1 MALARTPLPRT
12 AEGIAASELRAAIV
26 RGDLAPGAKIRQEAT
41 AQELGI
47 SLIPLREALKTLSS
61 EGLVTYQPQRG
72 YFVTELPNDG
82 IRHIYAVRSLLEA
95 EAERDAVPR
104 VGRQE
109 TAAMRAHLL
118 TQERAAEDRD
128 AVAMIAANRGF
139 HFAIFERCENPWLVR
154 FVTQLWDTVD
164 PYRVLSYREMW
175 LQADER
181 VIPTEILAEHERI
194 LVALEKRRH
203 DRALRLLEQ
212 HRERSET
219 FLKALLD
226 PSAAP
231 AEPAAAP
238 ATNR

>member
-12 AEGIAASELRAAIV
+12 AEDIAASELRAAIV

-47 SLIPLREALKTLSS
+47 SLIPVREALKTLAS
-61 EGLVTYQPQRG
+61 EGVVTYQPQRG
-72 YFVTELPNDG
+72 YFVTELPNDA
-82 IRHIYAVRSLLEA
+82 IRHIYVVRSLLET

-104 VGRQE
+104 IGQQD

-118 TQERAAEDRD
+118 TQERAADDRD
-128 AVAMIAANRGF
+128 AVTMIAANRGF
-139 HFAIFERCENPWLVR
+139 HFTIFERCENPWLVR
-154 FVTQLWDTVD
+154 LVTQLWDTVD
-164 PYRVLSYREMW
+164 PYRVLSYRQMW

-194 LVALEKRRH
+194 VVALEKRRH

-219 FLKALLD
+219 FLKALVNRSPTPD
-226 PSAAP
+226 NQ
-231 AEPAAAP
+231 EPVR
-238 ATNR
+238 TTKR